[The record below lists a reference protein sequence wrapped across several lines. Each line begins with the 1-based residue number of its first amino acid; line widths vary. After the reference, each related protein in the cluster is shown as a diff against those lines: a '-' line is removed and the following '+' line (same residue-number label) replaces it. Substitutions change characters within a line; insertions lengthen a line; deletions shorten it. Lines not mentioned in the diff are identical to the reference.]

1 MESTRRDN
9 YTVPEAAKHM
19 RLSQTAVRNL
29 VNTGAL
35 RSVKYGVKAIISDR
49 AIEEFFGNV
58 PKQ

>member
-1 MESTRRDN
+1 
-9 YTVPEAAKHM
+9 M